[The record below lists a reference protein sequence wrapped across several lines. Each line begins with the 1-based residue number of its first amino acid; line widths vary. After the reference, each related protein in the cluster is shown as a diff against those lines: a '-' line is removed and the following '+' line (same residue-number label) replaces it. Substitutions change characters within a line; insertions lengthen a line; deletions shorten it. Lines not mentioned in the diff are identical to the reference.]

1 MGAVCCN
8 EQLIDLDGEVDL
20 SHFVLLRSVGKGA
33 FGKVRVVQHRGTK
46 ELFALKYINKA
57 KCIQMKAVDN
67 IISERRLLEQITSNV
82 VVNLRYA
89 FQDDK
94 NMFMV
99 LDLMLGGDLRFHLER
114 FGTMPEERVRFYAA
128 EISLGLNY
136 LHSKNIVHRDIK
148 PDNILLDEQGHAYL
162 TDFNIAVQYTEGK
175 QLTSIAGSMAY
186 MAPEVLQKRGY
197 YASVDW
203 WSLGVMCYEL
213 LFGKRPFRGK
223 SNDMLHRA
231 ILYEQLVIL
240 EQKDVSPEAVDFVK
254 GLLTRDIDSRLGV
267 KEKGFNA
274 LLAHPWFT
282 GLDWEALKSKTAIPP
297 FIPDSKRANF
307 DPTHELE
314 EILMEDYPLKVRRRN
329 PKRTIS
335 PEEQVME
342 EKFLTYDYTR

>member
-1 MGAVCCN
+1 
-8 EQLIDLDGEVDL
+8 
-20 SHFVLLRSVGKGA
+20 
-33 FGKVRVVQHRGTK
+33 
-46 ELFALKYINKA
+46 
-57 KCIQMKAVDN
+57 
-67 IISERRLLEQITSNV
+67 
-82 VVNLRYA
+82 
-89 FQDDK
+89 
-94 NMFMV
+94 MV
-99 LDLMLGGDLRFHLER
+99 IDLMLGGDLRFHLER
-114 FGTMPEERVRFYAA
+114 FGIMPEERVRFYAA

-148 PDNILLDEQGHAYL
+148 PDNILLDDQGHSYL

-175 QLTSIAGSMAY
+175 PLTSIAGSMAY

-231 ILYEQLVIL
+231 ILYEPLSIL

-254 GLLTRDIDSRLGV
+254 GLLTRDVDLRLGV
-267 KEKGFNA
+267 NEKGFNA
-274 LLAHPWFT
+274 LLSHPWFA
-282 GLDWEALKSKTAIPP
+282 GLDWEALKSKAAIPP

-314 EILMEDYPLKVRRRN
+314 EILMEEYPLKVRRRN
-329 PKRTIS
+329 PKRSGTGNTGVSIRSQTDSFIEETIS

-342 EKFLTYDYTR
+342 EKFLTYDYTRPMENERRKDDLERKRWAQKMSKTNGEKPGIHTNTRKVAGTYKSSVLEYLNQKPVTPLTAADILKMEDLARSARS